1 MKEEKDLKDGCFGGM
16 FFVKIKFILIFF
28 SIVFFALFL
37 MLAFYRFSIFLI
49 LLPFVVILY
58 SFGFSV
64 LIEFLQKKDLIIK
77 QLFFDFKLVEN
88 KDFEK
93 FPVPIMI
100 CSKDG
105 TIYWCNENFK
115 KNIKKNFVG
124 DKIEDVFKK
133 TKKNIFFEKES
144 YVELEDKKFKTY
156 VSFLE
161 FSEMYLIYFEDIT
174 DFLFLE
180 EEFKFSKPCVFY
192 VVVDNYKEV
201 LADRKDSEKSVLIGK
216 IDNLIE
222 EFVDSYMGFMQKY
235 RENEFLI
242 ILEVRHLKNI
252 CKNKFSILQSVRE
265 IMGDENFCLT
275 LSIGV
280 GAFANSLSECAK
292 FAIEALDMAL
302 GRGGDQAAVKT
313 PSSFEFY
320 GGTSKGVEKNT
331 RVRARVIARAMLKLI
346 NDSKNVIIMGH
357 KFADLDSVAS
367 SIGLASTIKK
377 MNKSCY
383 IVIDRLK
390 NLADVLIERFKD
402 SDIYSLIV
410 EEETAVKLL
419 DFNTLLIVVDTHNP
433 KFLESYDLYENCRNV
448 IVIDH
453 HRKMVDA
460 INDAV
465 IFYHEPHASSTSEL
479 VCELIQYFGEKY
491 KLKALEAEAL
501 LSGIMLDTKNFT
513 IKVGVRTFEAAAYLK
528 RLGADT
534 VAVRKLFSSSLELY
548 EKRTQLVVSAKIYR
562 NCAISMTELTTKDL
576 RIICPQAADELLKIV
591 GIEASFVIYSL
602 DDVVNITA
610 RSLGF
615 CYLFFR

>member
-124 DKIEDVFKK
+124 DKIEDVFKRPL
-133 TKKNIFFEKES
+133 KNIFFEKES

-320 GGTSKGVEKNT
+320 GGTSK
-331 RVRARVIARAMLKLI
+331 
-346 NDSKNVIIMGH
+346 
-357 KFADLDSVAS
+357 
-367 SIGLASTIKK
+367 
-377 MNKSCY
+377 
-383 IVIDRLK
+383 
-390 NLADVLIERFKD
+390 RFKD

-576 RIICPQAADELLKIV
+576 RIICPQA
-591 GIEASFVIYSL
+591 G
-602 DDVVNITA
+602 
-610 RSLGF
+610 
-615 CYLFFR
+615 